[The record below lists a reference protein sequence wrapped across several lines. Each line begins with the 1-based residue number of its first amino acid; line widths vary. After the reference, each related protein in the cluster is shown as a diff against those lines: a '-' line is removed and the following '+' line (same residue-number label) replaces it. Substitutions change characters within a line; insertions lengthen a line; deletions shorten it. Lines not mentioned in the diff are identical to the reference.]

1 MKKLSYLIVLT
12 LILGLVLTGCLLSN
26 VGQVPTTEQSG
37 ISTIV
42 KSNGSVPI
50 IKNYGDVPLSGG
62 FQAGH
67 FSEVWDL
74 YACDMVISFTY
85 DANGLVDDFGGDAHA
100 WAELGIRE
108 VGYGDFNPTWMVEG
122 AGVWLATDYDWN
134 VDTFDPDPPGS
145 PTLDLDDKLILQKAG
160 GHGEGDYNLPSA
172 PPNPQANHRV
182 WWDRDGVDPWQNDET
197 ANTGGIYNIK
207 ITLTATSTTAG
218 EAYMEINT
226 LDQGFETDGNWNTI
240 ELTPAGMTF
249 TGDMTQMQVFYGLYG
264 SGAIHDVEFRDIAV
278 QGCLAPIV
286 IETITIN
293 PAALGTMT
301 ELTAEFTG
309 PIVCNY
315 TATINWGDGYEEIVY
330 VSDGSGIVNG
340 LHEYDNT
347 GVFTV
352 MLTIESDCGAP
363 PSGTE
368 SQYAVVYDP
377 SAGFVTGGGWIDS
390 PAGAFAQDLSLE
402 GKASFGF
409 VSKYK
414 KGQSTPT
421 GNTEF
426 QFKAGNLNFHSDS
439 YDWLVI
445 AGHKAMYKGIGTIN
459 GDGNFGF
466 MISAIDEKLTPNTAV
481 DMFRIKIWDKN
492 NGDALVYDNN
502 SGEDDDAD
510 PATGIAG
517 GQIVIHKKQKHQ
529 RQKQGTVRIR
539 DRFSFDLV
547 KKPDLIQV
555 AMEYYQ
561 HGYILSLAFKE

>member
-1 MKKLSYLIVLT
+1 MKKLYYLIILA

-37 ISTIV
+37 ISSTV
-42 KSNGSVPI
+42 KSNGFGSPVTI
-50 IKNYGDVPLSGG
+50 NYGDVSLTSLGSTDS
-62 FQAGH
+62 GH
-67 FSEVWDL
+67 FPEFWDL
-74 YACDMVISFTY
+74 TACDMIISFTY
-85 DANGLVDDFGGDAHA
+85 DANGLVDDAGAHA
-100 WAELGIRE
+100 WAELGVRE
-108 VGYGDFNPTWMVEG
+108 FGYGDFNPTWQVEG

-145 PTLDLDDKLILQKAG
+145 PILDLDDKLILQKAG
-160 GHGEGDYNLPSA
+160 GHGEGDYNLPST
-172 PPNPQANHRV
+172 PPNPGANHRV

-197 ANTGGIYNIK
+197 ANTGGIYNVVIK
-207 ITLTATSTTAG
+207 LTAISATTG

-226 LDQGFETDGNWNTI
+226 LDQGFETDGDWSTI

-249 TGDMTQMQVFYGLYG
+249 SGDMKHMQVFYGLYG
-264 SGAIHDVEFRDIAV
+264 YGATHSIFFEDITV

-315 TATINWGDGYEEIVY
+315 TATINWGDGDDEIVH

-426 QFKAGNLNFHSDS
+426 KFKAGNLNFHSDS
-439 YDWLVI
+439 YEWLVI
-445 AGHKAMYKGIGTIN
+445 AGHKAMYKGTGTVN
-459 GDGNFGF
+459 GVGNYGF
-466 MISAIDEKLTPNTAV
+466 MLSAIDEKLTPNTDV
-481 DMFRIKIWDKN
+481 DMFRIKIWDKST
-492 NGDALVYDNN
+492 DTVIYDNQI
-502 SGEDDDAD
+502 GDEDNDD
-510 PATGIAG
+510 PTTEIAG
-517 GQIVIHKKQKHQ
+517 GQIVIHKKK
-529 RQKQGTVRIR
+529 
-539 DRFSFDLV
+539 
-547 KKPDLIQV
+547 
-555 AMEYYQ
+555 
-561 HGYILSLAFKE
+561 